1 MNKGK
6 GQMSNFSS
14 NKLTPSLPF
23 SLQIRENYF
32 TQMVGPKRNLGPTI
46 FTLPFPLQPNTLF
59 SSPKL
64 NEALNLVSF
73 TFQNDTILMDLMLW
87 ILGVDVDL
95 NSKMSRF

>member
-1 MNKGK
+1 
-6 GQMSNFSS
+6 MSNFSS

-46 FTLPFPLQPNTLF
+46 FTLPFPLQPHF
-59 SSPKL
+59 SLSPEL

-95 NSKMSRF
+95 NSKMSWF